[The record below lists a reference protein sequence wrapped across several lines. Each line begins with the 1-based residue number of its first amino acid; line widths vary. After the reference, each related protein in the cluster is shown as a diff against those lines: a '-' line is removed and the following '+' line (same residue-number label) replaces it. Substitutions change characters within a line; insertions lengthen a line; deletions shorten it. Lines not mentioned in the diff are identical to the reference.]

1 MKQLPFIILLIVIT
15 ISIIVTIH
23 LSRKESFK
31 SLNKSLNDNDLIIP
45 STINICNHK
54 LNSFMSTDINS
65 DFLVIKNTTEITEIT
80 PSDEY
85 PDCDNFQLDIYR
97 YDGQNISL
105 NSELNDNTLK
115 DFGKINN
122 KSITSQLYGLN
133 QIWVEAP
140 LVISP
145 IYNTVITI
153 TLDHF
158 RQYGGIYY
166 GPNNKKEEIIPI
178 SKDQFKLGKYT
189 LTLYQP
195 YATTREEMDKLNYF
209 MTDNGLIGNIKGF
222 RDKDQKFNIEWIRW
236 RKSNNECISYG
247 TIR

>member
-15 ISIIVTIH
+15 IAIIVTIH

-65 DFLVIKNTTEITEIT
+65 DFLVIKNTTEIT
-80 PSDEY
+80 PSD
-85 PDCDNFQLDIYR
+85 DCDNFQLDIYR

-158 RQYGGIYY
+158 KQYGGIYY

-209 MTDNGLIGNIKGF
+209 MTDN
-222 RDKDQKFNIEWIRW
+222 
-236 RKSNNECISYG
+236 
-247 TIR
+247 